1 VLAALALAVAA
12 AAAPSGDAAHAAAVH
27 LARDVGSRPAAS
39 AAELRAHRWVKA
51 RFERAGLDASFVRFT
66 VPGKGRSRDVVG
78 VHRGSRRCLK
88 IVVAH
93 ADSVPAGPGAVDNAS
108 GVGVLVALA
117 HRLGDLATPC
127 DVWLVATGAE
137 ERPYTGASDHL
148 GALALVR
155 HLRRRGLTGRLR
167 YALSLD
173 MVGLGRRFWLRS
185 PARRARPGVER
196 EVLAAGRR
204 RGVPLRWLRD
214 SGAGNSDHR
223 ELALAG
229 LPALVMET
237 WGGTD
242 ACYHSACD
250 RWQRL
255 QREALRRAQAIAE
268 SVLARR

>member
-1 VLAALALAVAA
+1 VLALALAVAA
-12 AAAPSGDAAHAAAVH
+12 AAAPSGAAHAAAVH
-27 LARDVGSRPAAS
+27 LSRDVGSRPAAS
-39 AAELRAHRWVKA
+39 AAELRAHRWVRL

-78 VHRGSRRCLK
+78 VHRGRGRCLK
-88 IVVAH
+88 ILMAH
-93 ADSVPAGPGAVDNAS
+93 ADSVDTGPGAVDNAS

-117 HRLGDLATPC
+117 PRLDALDTPC

-148 GALALVR
+148 GALALIR
-155 HLRRRGLTGRLR
+155 HLRRRGLARRLR

-173 MVGLGRRFWLRS
+173 IVGRGRRFWLRS
-185 PARRARPGVER
+185 PARHARTGVER

-204 RGVPLRWLRD
+204 RGVRLRWLRD

-223 ELALAG
+223 EFALAG

-255 QREALRRAQAIAE
+255 QPGALRRAQAIAE
-268 SVLARR
+268 SVLRRG